1 MTEPVSILRPTSAP
15 FAAARKPA
23 ATILHAKSQ
32 NMACAKR
39 LVSSQ
44 GRTLSKRL
52 TRAPTLAA
60 ASEMTHAGRC
70 SLSPALRQRERL
82 ESSAGRAQSLNTLIA
97 VRMAAEV
104 PTKNR
109 EACRG
114 LCPISPVA
122 AARTRAAATSA
133 DIVSP

>member
-1 MTEPVSILRPTSAP
+1 M
-15 FAAARKPA
+15 ARVE
-23 ATILHAKSQ
+23 
-32 NMACAKR
+32 R
-39 LVSSQ
+39 LASSQ

-60 ASEMTHAGRC
+60 ASGMTHSGRC
-70 SLSPALRQRERL
+70 SFSPALRQRERL

>member
-1 MTEPVSILRPTSAP
+1 MSPSQ
-15 FAAARKPA
+15 AARKPA

-32 NMACAKR
+32 NMARAKR
-39 LVSSQ
+39 LASSQ

-60 ASEMTHAGRC
+60 ASEMTDAGRC

-82 ESSAGRAQSLNTLIA
+82 ESSAGRAQTLSPLIT
-97 VRMAAEV
+97 VSMAAEA
-104 PTKNR
+104 PTKSR
-109 EACRG
+109 EACG
-114 LCPISPVA
+114 GPYPTSPVA

>member
-1 MTEPVSILRPTSAP
+1 MPGRRTWRALNASPR
-15 FAAARKPA
+15 RKD
-23 ATILHAKSQ
+23 
-32 NMACAKR
+32 
-39 LVSSQ
+39 
-44 GRTLSKRL
+44 GRCKRL

-60 ASEMTHAGRC
+60 ASEMTHAGRR
-70 SLSPALRQRERL
+70 SFTPALTQRERL
-82 ESSAGRAQSLNTLIA
+82 ESSAGRAQTLSPLIT
-97 VRMAAEV
+97 VSMAAEA

-109 EACRG
+109 EACSG

>member
-1 MTEPVSILRPTSAP
+1 M
-15 FAAARKPA
+15 
-23 ATILHAKSQ
+23 SQ
-32 NMACAKR
+32 RC
-39 LVSSQ
+39 
-44 GRTLSKRL
+44 TLSKRL
-52 TRAPTLAA
+52 TRAPTLPA
-60 ASEMTHAGRC
+60 ASGMTHAGRR
-70 SLSPALRQRERL
+70 SFTPALRQRERL
-82 ESSAGRAQSLNTLIA
+82 ESSADRAQSLNTLIA

-114 LCPISPVA
+114 LWPISPVA